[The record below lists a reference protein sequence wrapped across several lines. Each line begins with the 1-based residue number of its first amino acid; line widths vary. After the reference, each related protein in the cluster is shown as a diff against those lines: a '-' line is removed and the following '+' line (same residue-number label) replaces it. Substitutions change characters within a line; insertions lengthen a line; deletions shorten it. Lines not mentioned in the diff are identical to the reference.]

1 LSAEVSYSR
10 DVERVLRQPRRVWL
24 PGDALALSEW
34 LSPQLRTTAGSE
46 AHAKWLAIG
55 GREGERV
62 QLRNS
67 QAIAIWECYQNR
79 GLFTAIPVGGGKTLV
94 SFLLAWVLSS
104 KRPIL
109 FIPASLRDKTLRE
122 FDKLMKYWLTA
133 VPLPTIETY
142 SQLSL
147 HTSVDMLTERKP
159 DLLIFDEA
167 DKLRAIDRSVAKR
180 VGRYVD
186 MVRDK
191 CVIATMTGTI
201 ARKSLRDYAHLA
213 LWGLREKA
221 PVPLSD
227 DLGKEALGEWCA
239 AIDEDSVVGARL
251 RPGALLRFAEQTNV
265 PIVQNELPSVGEIER
280 AREGFRRR
288 FSETPGCVVIDE
300 SECDQPICIRFRE
313 PPDDPAIEA
322 HYKHFR
328 ETDATPE
335 GILMADPLQK
345 YNYDD
350 QSGKGFY
357 YLWWNEEGFRTC
369 LGKHRNS
376 ARNILSST
384 ELEILHGFEHTTGSG
399 MTLAKVVVKLRRER
413 FASSFGTYVPGTDS
427 VLYSSNA
434 SSQSMLGYAISVLTA
449 KPRAL
454 TMTTAPAVSG
464 GSYVSPAIGLWE
476 CWEIVLRAYPKLYDI
491 LEEAV
496 SAAQPPKDWLKAR
509 YDWACFVREE
519 IKLTADSA
527 RPLDTEFAVARAYPD
542 NQELAI
548 WQYERER
555 PRDNGKPYVP
565 NSVPCWVSASVVLEA
580 WRIVR
585 EEWLAN
591 GYTGLIWCRHAAF
604 CSALSSVSGI
614 PYFGAKGERI
624 GADGKPCKGETI
636 ERFVADALAR
646 GQQPPP
652 AILSV
657 DSNMRGRNL
666 QAYHVNLL
674 VGWEQAATR
683 AEQLMGRTHRAGQ
696 NKPVFFDVLLTS
708 GATIRSFQATMSE
721 ADWVQAVQGHT
732 QKILKASVDWS
743 LVSNVLSGPAAT
755 QYRWA

>member
-1 LSAEVSYSR
+1 MAAEVSYSR
-10 DVERVLRQPRRVWL
+10 DLDRVLRQPRRVWL

-34 LSPQLRTTAGSE
+34 LSPQLRTTAGNE
-46 AHAKWLAIG
+46 AHAKWLATG

-62 QLRNS
+62 QLRTS

-94 SFLLAWVLSS
+94 SFLLAWVLSA

-147 HTSVDMLTERKP
+147 HTAVDMLTDRKP

-186 MVRDK
+186 AVRDQ

-213 LWGLREKA
+213 LWGLRERA

-227 DLGKEALGEWCA
+227 DLGKEALAEWCA

-251 RPGALLRFAEQTNV
+251 RPGALLKFADQCQV
-265 PIVQNELPSVGEIER
+265 PIVQHELPSVGEIDR
-280 AREGFRRR
+280 AREGFRAR

-313 PPDDPAIEA
+313 PPDDPAIES

-328 ETDATPE
+328 ETDLTPQ
-335 GILMADPLQK
+335 GVLLADPLQK

-350 QSGKGFY
+350 QQGKGFNY
-357 YLWWNEEGFRTC
+357 YW
-369 LGKHRNS
+369 
-376 ARNILSST
+376 
-384 ELEILHGFEHTTGSG
+384 
-399 MTLAKVVVKLRRER
+399 
-413 FASSFGTYVPGTDS
+413 D
-427 VLYSSNA
+427 
-434 SSQSMLGYAISVLTA
+434 
-449 KPRAL
+449 PR
-454 TMTTAPAVSG
+454 
-464 GSYVSPAIGLWE
+464 
-476 CWEIVLRAYPKLYDI
+476 
-491 LEEAV
+491 
-496 SAAQPPKDWLKAR
+496 PPSDWLKAR
-509 YDWACFVREE
+509 YDWACFVRDE
-519 IKLTADSA
+519 IKLTANSA
-527 RPLDTEFAVARAYPD
+527 KPLDTEFAVARAYPD
-542 NQELAI
+542 NEALAI
-548 WQYERER
+548 WQFERER

-565 NSVPCWVSASVVLEA
+565 NSVPSWVSASVVLEA

-585 EEWLAN
+585 EEWIAH
-591 GYTGLIWCRHAAF
+591 GFSGLIWCRHAAF
-604 CSALSSVSGI
+604 CQALSSISGI

-636 ERFVADALAR
+636 ERYVADALAR

-696 NKPVFFDVLLTS
+696 LKPVFFDVLLTS

-721 ADWVQAVQGHT
+721 ATWVQSVQGHT